1 MNILV
6 DESVDQQIVARLRDD
21 GHDVL
26 YIAEMAPGI
35 DDDEVLEAANQH
47 NAPY

>member
-6 DESVDQQIVARLRDD
+6 DECVDQQIVARLRSD

-26 YIAEMAPGI
+26 YIAEMDPGI
-35 DDDEVLEAANQH
+35 DDDEVLELQISMTLS
-47 NAPY
+47 

>member
-6 DESVDQQIVARLRDD
+6 DECVDQQIVVRLRDD

-26 YIAEMAPGI
+26 SVAEMDPGI
-35 DDDEVLEAANQH
+35 DDDE
-47 NAPY
+47 